1 MGIFWYKFYD
11 SLERFII
18 TLTVPQWTYDDDDD
32 EDADADDIDNDSDTD
47 TESDIDNDTWAEGA
61 RIITEIETDIRKYIE
76 KYKL

>member
-1 MGIFWYKFYD
+1 MGIDWYKVYG
-11 SLERFII
+11 SLEKFII
-18 TLTVPQWTYDDDDD
+18 MLTLPQWVYDDDMDD
-32 EDADADDIDNDSDTD
+32 NHDTDNDSDTD

>member
-1 MGIFWYKFYD
+1 MGIDWYKVYG
-11 SLERFII
+11 SLEKFVIM
-18 TLTVPQWTYDDDDD
+18 LTVPQWVYDDIDI
-32 EDADADDIDNDSDTD
+32 DIDNDSDIDNESD

>member
-1 MGIFWYKFYD
+1 MGIDWYKVYG

-18 TLTVPQWTYDDDDD
+18 TLTLPQLIDDDDD
-32 EDADADDIDNDSDTD
+32 DDIDNDSDTD

-61 RIITEIETDIRKYIE
+61 RIITEIETDIRNYIE